1 MDNCLK
7 NPAHSSRQYKHWLSH
22 VLACSFCHLGLHKVV
37 RSGRKIKELFA
48 ADSQRFQKFSRTAG
62 DLTLDFS
69 KNTIDDEALSNL
81 LALLKEANVEAY
93 ANPITPR
100 RA

>member
-1 MDNCLK
+1 M
-7 NPAHSSRQYKHWLSH
+7 SSPVPSATWDCTKSPRWQALLES
-22 VLACSFCHLGLHKVV
+22 V

-93 ANPITPR
+93 ANPITPL